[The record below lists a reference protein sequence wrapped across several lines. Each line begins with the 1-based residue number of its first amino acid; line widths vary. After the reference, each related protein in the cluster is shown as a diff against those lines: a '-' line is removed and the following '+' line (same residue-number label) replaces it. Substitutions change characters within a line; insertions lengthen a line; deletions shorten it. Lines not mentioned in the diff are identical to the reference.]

1 MRLATVLGQV
11 VATVK
16 EPGLGRFTL
25 LVVQDGSPADSDAG
39 ADSDPGPPGR
49 PPYVAVD
56 LVGAGVGELV
66 LVVGGSAARLAAGA
80 AAGADCPTDQAVVGI
95 ADTVIERG
103 TVTYRK
109 S

>member
-1 MRLATVLGQV
+1 MRLASVLGQV

-16 EPGLGRFTL
+16 EPGLDRFTL
-25 LVVQDGSPADSDAG
+25 LVVQDEFPAPDS
-39 ADSDPGPPGR
+39 GPDHPR

-95 ADTVIERG
+95 ADTVIDRG
-103 TVTYRK
+103 AVIYRT

>member
-16 EPGLGRFTL
+16 DPGLDRFTL
-25 LVVQDGSPADSDAG
+25 LVVQDGPEEPSTEPA
-39 ADSDPGPPGR
+39 
-49 PPYVAVD
+49 PYVAVD

-66 LVVGGSAARLAAGA
+66 LVVGGSAARTAAGV
-80 AAGADCPTDQAVVGI
+80 DVPTDRAVVGI
-95 ADTVIERG
+95 ADTVIQRG

>member
-16 EPGLGRFTL
+16 QPGLDRFTL
-25 LVVQDGSPADSDAG
+25 LVVRDEGPSPSGDG
-39 ADSDPGPPGR
+39 DPTHL
-49 PPYVAVD
+49 PYVAVD

-66 LVVGGSAARLAAGA
+66 LVVGGSTASA
-80 AAGADCPTDQAVVGI
+80 AAGAVTGGDCPTDRAVVGI
-95 ADTVIERG
+95 ADTVVDRG

-109 S
+109 T

>member
-25 LVVQDGSPADSDAG
+25 LVVQDGAPADDG
-39 ADSDPGPPGR
+39 ADPAPPGR

>member
-25 LVVQDGSPADSDAG
+25 LVVQDGLPAVSGVDAG
-39 ADSDPGPPGR
+39 GDPGPPGR
-49 PPYVAVD
+49 APYVAVD

-109 S
+109 